1 MRYLLYGFT
10 VVMLFVS
17 NTNAASEVPEIQAR
31 GQAELFLFLGLLLA
45 CVVVWNIPKKPRKV
59 RSPELQKNG
68 PEQIEA
74 KKKEVGPERFPAI
87 ESAALRL
94 REVATKFDDPRFDVF
109 FNMENLTVARS
120 TNSRTSEGPGR
131 LVVARSRFQIDY
143 INLRSKNREPKKII
157 KKWADVQWLSPDQFQ
172 IYTKEAVLN
181 FSPKSVEDH
190 LVFSAFWQL
199 FSEDFMPSKA
209 QFEVSGNSNLGE
221 KLRAVAEYID
231 KNRKAISQS
240 KGALDV
246 RKIKFDLA
254 AKKKITTQ
262 NLAIPEVG
270 AKIEGFILTKELGEG
285 GFGKVFE
292 AQKVDDKTV
301 KMAFKFMKIPKAVLE
316 QLGEVKPGSPAYH
329 ELADEFISE
338 AKTSLNFANRAYV
351 MNAEHYGMEPWPWIA
366 FPLAGSSV
374 QSLIDSGKVTEGM
387 WWDLAH
393 DLLSGLMS
401 IHDEGII
408 HLDIKPDNI
417 MRMDDRYMI
426 LDLGL
431 AHTKG
436 YEFKLGGSPGFQAPE
451 VVEMSS
457 TRNFNSPVPFEADIY
472 SAGVTLLW
480 AALPANFRE
489 ILRGIDSI
497 ELLSLLEKVKIS
509 QEAKILIQ
517 RMMNQ
522 NPKKRGSASEL
533 LFSIKD
539 YIDIDEKIKQIEM
552 ASRRYDRDAAE
563 NLEGGEHA
571 KLDKKIKGPFNTWG
585 FIEKELKV
593 LLQDVKPAFF
603 SYSLKI
609 SGPMKRLYFQAL
621 YIGGGWVLECE
632 SDQFENVK
640 FNQRNVKKLL
650 DLGWSAPTDSSP
662 NFEKMLDGTD
672 PKAMAVQFTTALEQG
687 YGISSSSIESVRI
700 TAQNKNAY

>member
-1 MRYLLYGFT
+1 MRYILYGVT
-10 VVMLFVS
+10 TVMLFVS
-17 NTNAASEVPEIQAR
+17 NTDAASEVPEIRSR
-31 GQAELFLFLGLLLA
+31 GYVELFVFMGLCLA
-45 CVVVWNIPKKPRKV
+45 CIVVWNTPKK
-59 RSPELQKNG
+59 
-68 PEQIEA
+68 A
-74 KKKEVGPERFPAI
+74 KWNKKEIRKLQEQAASKPKVERVETYPNM
-87 ESAALRL
+87 EKAAQRL
-94 REVATKFDDPRFDVF
+94 REIATRFDDPRCDDF
-109 FNMENLTVARS
+109 FRMDNLTVARS
-120 TNSRTSEGPGR
+120 TNSRTAEGPGR
-131 LVVARSRFQIDY
+131 LVIARGRIEVDY
-143 INLRSKNREPKKII
+143 INLRSKNREPKKVV
-157 KKWADVQWLSPDQFQ
+157 KNWSGVQWVSPDQFQ
-172 IYTKEAVLN
+172 IYTKEAAFD

-190 LVFSAFWQL
+190 LVLSAFWQL
-199 FSEDFMPSKA
+199 FGENFVPNTV
-209 QFEVSGNSNLGE
+209 QFENSGNSNLGE
-221 KLRAVAEYID
+221 KLRAVADYID
-231 KNRKAISQS
+231 KNRKAISES
-240 KGALDV
+240 KGSLDV
-246 RKIKFDLA
+246 RKIKFDLTP
-254 AKKKITTQ
+254 KKKNISQ
-262 NLAIPEVG
+262 NFTIPEVG

-292 AQKVDDKTV
+292 AQKANDRNV
-301 KMAFKFMKIPKAVLE
+301 KMAFKLMKIPNAVVE

-329 ELADEFISE
+329 KLAEEFISE
-338 AKTSLNFANRAYV
+338 AKTSLNFANKAYV
-351 MNAEHYGMEPWPWIA
+351 MNAEHYGLEPWPWIA

-374 QSLIDSGKVTEGM
+374 QSLIDSGNVTERI

-431 AHTKG
+431 AHTQG

-451 VVEMSS
+451 VLELSS

-480 AALPANFRE
+480 AALPAFFRD
-489 ILRGIDSI
+489 ILRGVGSI
-497 ELLSLLEKVKIS
+497 ELLSLLEKAKIS
-509 QEAKILIQ
+509 QEAKSLIR
-517 RMMNQ
+517 RMMNE
-522 NPKKRGSASEL
+522 NPKRRGNASEL

-539 YIDIDEKIKQIEM
+539 YIDIEEKIKQIEI

-563 NLEGGEHA
+563 KLEGGEYS
-571 KLDKKIKGPFNTWG
+571 KLDKKIKGPINTWG

-593 LLQDVKPAFF
+593 LLLDVKPAFF
-603 SYSLKI
+603 AFNLKL
-609 SGPMKRLYFQAL
+609 SEPTRSVYFQAI
-621 YIGGGWVLECE
+621 YVGGGWVLECE

-650 DLGWSAPTDSSP
+650 DLGWSAPSDSSP

-687 YGISSSSIESVRI
+687 YGIRSSTIQSVRI